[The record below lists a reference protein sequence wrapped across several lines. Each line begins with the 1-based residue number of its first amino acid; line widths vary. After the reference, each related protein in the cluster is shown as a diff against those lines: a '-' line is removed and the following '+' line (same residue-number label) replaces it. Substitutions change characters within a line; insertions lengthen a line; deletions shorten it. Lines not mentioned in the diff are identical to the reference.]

1 MGGMTNAPQARDT
14 SRHAPVPR
22 GTRRAGERDAGRRP
36 GRGSGRSRPPSRLPR
51 AISIGVAAAAV
62 IAGGVL
68 LYGRIAQVQRGAVLP
83 DIPQGVQ
90 RDPATRARGAVISI
104 SGDASRPVAT
114 YDPAS
119 GTVTVRFQS
128 RYYDPTHTAALNR
141 QYLAT
146 EGRLIVQLALYHDS
160 STAQVVAELYRGRQR
175 LATVTGSPGQDYSAY
190 TVEYAPGLPK

>member
-1 MGGMTNAPQARDT
+1 VTTAVWLGA
-14 SRHAPVPR
+14 
-22 GTRRAGERDAGRRP
+22 
-36 GRGSGRSRPPSRLPR
+36 
-51 AISIGVAAAAV
+51 VAAV
-62 IAGGVL
+62 LLAGGVL

-83 DIPQGVQ
+83 DIPQGMQ

-104 SGDASRPVAT
+104 SGEASRPDAT

-146 EGRLIVQLALYHDS
+146 EGKLIVQLALYNDS
-160 STAQVVAELYRGRQR
+160 AAAQVVAELYRGRR
-175 LATVTGSPGQDYSAY
+175 HLATVRGAPGQDYAAY
-190 TVEYAPGLPK
+190 SVQYAQGLP

>member
-1 MGGMTNAPQARDT
+1 MTQGAPRA
-14 SRHAPVPR
+14 APPSVGR
-22 GTRRAGERDAGRRP
+22 GAAGRAAGAAGRRQGGP
-36 GRGSGRSRPPSRLPR
+36 VQARPRPASWVPRLLW
-51 AISIGVAAAAV
+51 AGLAAAV
-62 IAGGVL
+62 LIAGGVF

-104 SGDASRPVAT
+104 SGEASRPSAS

-128 RYYDPTHTAALNR
+128 RYYDPAHTAALNR

-146 EGRLIVQLALYHDS
+146 EGRLVVQLALYNDS
-160 STAQVVAELYRGRQR
+160 AAAQVVAELYHGRRR
-175 LATVTGSPGQDYSAY
+175 LATVTGAPNQDYAAY
-190 TVEYAPGLPK
+190 AVQYAPGLP